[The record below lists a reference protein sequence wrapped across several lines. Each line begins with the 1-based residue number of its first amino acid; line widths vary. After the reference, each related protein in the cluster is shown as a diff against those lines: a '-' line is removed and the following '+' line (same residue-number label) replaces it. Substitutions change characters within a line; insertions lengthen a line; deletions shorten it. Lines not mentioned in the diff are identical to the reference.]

1 MFMPRNHTTEQN
13 DNKTAAES
21 LENVTTFRHF
31 GKTVT
36 NQNCIH
42 EDITSIL
49 SSGNSI
55 LGGLVVVCLLLD
67 PRFAGSN
74 PTEGDRFLKA
84 TKICSTVS
92 FGGEVKLS
100 APCRKILWHVK
111 EPFEVL

>member
-1 MFMPRNHTTEQN
+1 MPRNHTTEQN
-13 DNKTAAES
+13 HYNKTAAES

-74 PTEGDRFLKA
+74 STEGDRFFKGDKNLQLGFLRRGSKA
-84 TKICSTVS
+84 VS
-92 FGGEVKLS
+92 PMS
-100 APCRKILWHVK
+100 
-111 EPFEVL
+111 